1 MKRNPATYP
10 EALQYLDE
18 VWDPVAGWSE
28 LKPIY
33 DALHRGEIPAEVE
46 DPSSLFRRMWDL
58 VADYEA
64 ESGSRNYQYY
74 AMSRWFDGDAD
85 LEEEYG

>member
-10 EALQYLDE
+10 EALELLDE
-18 VWDPVAGWSE
+18 CWPVGRDWPE

-33 DALHRGEIPAEVE
+33 EALWRGEIPPEVE
-46 DPSSLFRRMWDL
+46 DPSSLFRRVWDL
-58 VADYEA
+58 AADYES

>member
-10 EALQYLDE
+10 KALEYFDE
-18 VWDPVAGWSE
+18 VWDQCDSWPE

-33 DALHRGEIPAEVE
+33 EALHRGEIPPEVE
-46 DPSSLFRRMWDL
+46 DPNSLFRRMWDL
-58 VADYEA
+58 VADYES
-64 ESGSRNYQYY
+64 ESGSRNYQYF
-74 AMSRWFDGDAD
+74 AMARWFDGVVD